1 MAMCN
6 ENENKVPAY
15 ELDDG
20 PLTDEQYAMIRKLC
34 PPLPS
39 ARITRS
45 LFDVFAEWEAA
56 EKLKETKSREG
67 TCELGN

>member
-6 ENENKVPAY
+6 EIENNVPAY

-34 PPLPS
+34 PPNPD

-45 LFDVFAEWEAA
+45 LFDVIAEWEAA
-56 EKLKETKSREG
+56 EKLKEADQRE
-67 TCELGN
+67 